1 MQLMQNILD
10 FDILNSIN
18 EPNTNIKAELAIPK
32 LPNLLQFLVIVF
44 GDLSS
49 SNLLVVKM
57 CTFLSALWGTHND

>member
-1 MQLMQNILD
+1 MQDILD

-32 LPNLLQFLVIVF
+32 LPNVLQFLRKDCF
-44 GDLSS
+44 Y
-49 SNLLVVKM
+49 VVKM